1 MKKDEL
7 IKIAKN
13 FSIDGEPVK
22 IEKCNSG
29 HINKTYAIT
38 YKTKEDEQKKYIL
51 QYVNTNVFPKKSSS
65 FIIFSLWKLVL
76 TP

>member
-38 YKTKEDEQKKYIL
+38 YKTKEHP
-51 QYVNTNVFPKKSSS
+51 FGCS
-65 FIIFSLWKLVL
+65 FLVIHRRIEL
-76 TP
+76 RTP